1 MKIFS
6 SDSRSIEVWGP
17 TASVDVSVPA
27 LGSVIDNTWILVNF
41 SVGAR
46 EITDIRQCFNDVSYI
61 YALGNNQAQCLI
73 SLTFAIL
80 IGSQNCKDSENGN
93 TAAIKNG
100 LSGYIENRISTEEG
114 QKPSMITIGAF
125 SRMGWLTGIDIGN
138 LDASKGVC
146 YGTVN
151 FIMELKQS

>member
-6 SDSRSIEVWGP
+6 SDSRAIEVWGP
-17 TASVDVSVPA
+17 TASVDVRAKA
-27 LGSVIDNTWILVNF
+27 LEGVVDNTWILVNF

-80 IGSQNCKDSENGN
+80 IGLHNCESSENAN
-93 TAAIKNG
+93 TAAIENG
-100 LSGYIENRISTEEG
+100 FSKYVESRISTEVG
-114 QKPSMITIGAF
+114 QNPSPVTIGAF
-125 SRMGWLTGIDIGN
+125 TRMGWLTGIDIGN

-151 FIMELKQS
+151 FIMELKKS